1 MSVKS
6 QCANSLIGKCSG
18 RVNLGK
24 EDILIALRAHLDS
37 SGKLENDYMTLAA
50 VAASDQIWQK
60 FEADWDKILSNHT
73 PKATYVHMRELAH
86 QHGGFDRKLGWNDEN
101 AFGLSNQCLIY
112 MNSLDK
118 KRFKV
123 FYCAIDL
130 KAWRKLQA
138 KNYPLPDPIEM
149 CNWYC
154 SEIILAWYLG
164 SYPEKPN
171 MFRDSIRYFF
181 DQNEYF
187 KGPFEDKWNKEKDR
201 AEKTREWNI
210 WQTIKGVSAVDMKD
224 VPGVQAADIVAWAV
238 NRENTVQY
246 GKKAKYMAHII
257 RKGLP
262 SSSVTWDEAK
272 IRRYFKP
279 LEIPGVKNKSKRICR

>member
-1 MSVKS
+1 VWNLDNAPEQIFESHVLIRLILGGSGRASWLLRHVWPLRNEGSYMSVKS

-138 KNYPLPDPIEM
+138 KKL
-149 CNWYC
+149 
-154 SEIILAWYLG
+154 STA
-164 SYPEKPN
+164 
-171 MFRDSIRYFF
+171 
-181 DQNEYF
+181 
-187 KGPFEDKWNKEKDR
+187 
-201 AEKTREWNI
+201 
-210 WQTIKGVSAVDMKD
+210 
-224 VPGVQAADIVAWAV
+224 
-238 NRENTVQY
+238 
-246 GKKAKYMAHII
+246 
-257 RKGLP
+257 
-262 SSSVTWDEAK
+262 
-272 IRRYFKP
+272 
-279 LEIPGVKNKSKRICR
+279 